1 MSAIPNLFQW
11 ILLFQAALLPEV
23 FYLAIGPNSSEYLD
37 WSKNPQ
43 MIFSLLVGGGMV
55 AGALLMLGTI
65 ALGQLGRQRDFKHGQ
80 QIQTDLEIA
89 NAELQQEIHDLRQAE
104 AALKRSATRLSLALK
119 AAKAGIWQ
127 WHQVTN
133 QAIWSEENFR
143 LLGYDPQ
150 TDEAK
155 YNNWLQAV
163 HPDDR
168 EAANYHVSKV
178 LTEQNDLNNLNIE
191 YRVLLP
197 DGSIRWLADI
207 GEITYDEDGA
217 IEGMI
222 GIQIDITARKQAE
235 IALQQLNQDLES
247 SIQQRTTALQQ
258 SEERLRLAL
267 EVASMGVWEINLRTG
282 KQLWSPQTEAIWG
295 LAPGSFDGTMASVLS
310 QVHPNDRDYVQQ
322 AIQTALKTGQY
333 QAEYRIVLPDQTIRW
348 LSSRAKVFYDDSG
361 KPLRM
366 IGIDLDVT
374 DRKQAEVAL
383 RQSEEYYRQ
392 LAEDTP
398 ALICK
403 FLPDSTLTYVN
414 STYCQYFDKR
424 PDELLGCR
432 FLDFLP
438 EAERQTAQAHYMS
451 LTPNSPTL
459 TYEHSVVQPDGG
471 EGWQQWV
478 DRAFFDE
485 QGQIISFQSIGFDIT
500 NRKRL
505 EQEQAK
511 LNTILESTSDYI
523 GTADPEGNVLWVNNQ
538 CQQLLPDLREAD
550 LHPWQIADFHP
561 QWASEII
568 FNQGLPAAI
577 RDGTWL
583 GETAVLDWNTG
594 REIPVSQLIIAH
606 KLDRAEVDYYSTVMR
621 DISDR
626 KAAEQQLEQANQLL
640 ENYSQ
645 TLEQRVEERTA
656 ELRMAQEQII
666 AQEKLASLGTLTA
679 GVAHELRNP
688 LNFVKNYA
696 EGSIDLLEELLET
709 IYPLLRSQPPA
720 TVDII
725 QSLLEDLQDNATSIR
740 NHSQRAEQIIA
751 TMMAQT
757 QTNNEKSLPQPTPL
771 HDFLN
776 EAVKLAHHS
785 KWIQDNCFNLTIDTS
800 YDPNVDRVDIIP
812 GTFLRAIINLIDNA
826 YDAIRHRQRSHR
838 PNAPERLANYTP
850 MLRISTRL
858 IAHQVE
864 IRIWDNGVGIPTHI
878 QTQILDPFF
887 TTKAPGEGTGLGL
900 SLTHDIV
907 VKQHHGT
914 LTICSEFGEF
924 TEVII
929 TVPQQQSPV
938 RTSGLGP

>member
-1 MSAIPNLFQW
+1 MSLILTLFQRM
-11 ILLFQAALLPEV
+11 LLVQAALLPEG
-23 FYLAIGPNSSEYLD
+23 FYLAIWPNSSEYLGL
-37 WSKNPQ
+37 SENPPD
-43 MIFSLLVGGGMV
+43 IASLLLGAGVV
-55 AGALLMLGTI
+55 AGLWLTLGTI
-65 ALGQLGRQRDFKHGQ
+65 ALWQVGRQRDLNRWQ
-80 QIQTDLEIA
+80 QIQTDLEFA
-89 NAELQQEIHDLRQAE
+89 NAELQREIRDRQQAE
-104 AALKRSATRLSLALK
+104 VALKSSATRLSLALK

-127 WHQVTN
+127 WDQATN

-155 YNNWLQAV
+155 YDNWLQAV

-168 EAANYHVSKV
+168 EAANHHVVNV
-178 LTEQNDLNNLNIE
+178 LAEQSDLNIE

-197 DGSIRWLADI
+197 DGSIRWIADI
-207 GEITYDEDGA
+207 GEITYDDDGA

-235 IALQQLNQDLES
+235 LALQQLNQELES
-247 SIQQRTTALQQ
+247 RIQQRTTALQQ

-267 EVASMGVWEINLRTG
+267 EAVSMGVWEINLRTG
-282 KQLWSPQTEAIWG
+282 QQIWSPQTEAIWG
-295 LAPGSFDGTMASVLS
+295 LAPGTFDGTMASVLS
-310 QVHPNDRDYVQQ
+310 QIHPDDRNYVEQ
-322 AIQTALKTGQY
+322 ASQAALRTGHY
-333 QAEYRIVLPDQTIRW
+333 HAEYRIVLPDQTIRW
-348 LSSRAKVFYDDSG
+348 LSNRAKVFYDDAG
-361 KPLRM
+361 NPLRM

-374 DRKQAEVAL
+374 DRKQADVAL

-414 STYCQYFDKR
+414 STYCEYFNKR

-432 FLDFLP
+432 FLEFLP
-438 EAERQTAQAHYMS
+438 EAERQAAQAHYMA
-451 LTPNSPTL
+451 LTPNAPTL
-459 TYEHSVVQPDGG
+459 TYEHSVVQPDGR

-500 NRKRL
+500 TRKRL
-505 EQEQAK
+505 EQEQAT
-511 LNTILESTSDYI
+511 LTTILEATSDYI
-523 GTADPEGNVLWVNNQ
+523 GTADPEGNVLWFNDQ
-538 CQQLLPDLREAD
+538 FKQLLPDSSEAD
-550 LHPWQIADFHP
+550 RHQWRIAALHP

-568 FNQGLPAAI
+568 LSQGLPAAV
-577 RDGTWL
+577 RNGTWL
-583 GETAVLDWNTG
+583 GETALLDLKTG

-606 KLDRAEVDYYSTVMR
+606 KSDRADVSYYSTIMR

-626 KAAEQQLEQANQLL
+626 KAAEKTLQQQAKQLEQVNQQLED
-640 ENYSQ
+640 YSQ

-656 ELRMAQEQII
+656 ELRLAQERII

-696 EGSIDLLEELLET
+696 EGSIDLIQELLET
-709 IYPLLRSQPPA
+709 VHPLVRSQPPA
-720 TVDII
+720 TVDLI
-725 QSLLEDLQDNATSIR
+725 QSILEDLQDNATSIR

-776 EAVKLAHHS
+776 QAVTLAYHS
-785 KWIQDNCFNLTIDTS
+785 KRMQDNGFNLTIDTA
-800 YDPNVDRVDIIP
+800 YDPNIDLVDIIP
-812 GTFLRAIINLIDNA
+812 GTFIRAIINLIDNA
-826 YDAIRHRQRSHR
+826 YDAMRHRQHPRR
-838 PNAPERLANYTP
+838 TDAPKNYTP
-850 MLRISTRL
+850 ILRIATRL
-858 IAHQVE
+858 LANQVE
-864 IRIWDNGVGIPTHI
+864 ICIRDNGGGIPPHI
-878 QTQILDPFF
+878 QPQILDPFF

-900 SLTHDIV
+900 ALTHDIV
-907 VKQHHGT
+907 VKQHQGA
-914 LTICSEFGEF
+914 LTIRSEWGEF

-929 TVPQQQSPV
+929 TVP
-938 RTSGLGP
+938 RHLTR